1 MISSNCIKYVYNFF
15 LKKGSLL
22 KANICNYFKFKRLRL
37 KKKFLLL
44 SSRILKMIQR
54 IQTLYLLLVA
64 IVSGGLIFVFNL
76 WTVANEQQEFVLDLF
91 SKSEITF
98 KLIPIAFLVSS
109 LVALISIFNFKK
121 RQLQFVLGRII
132 VLINLFLLGLLI
144 YLSLTLPGETA
155 VSKKGI
161 GMFLP
166 VVAILFAVLANKA
179 IKRDEDLVKSV
190 DRLR

>member
-1 MISSNCIKYVYNFF
+1 
-15 LKKGSLL
+15 
-22 KANICNYFKFKRLRL
+22 
-37 KKKFLLL
+37 
-44 SSRILKMIQR
+44 MIQR
-54 IQTLYLLLVA
+54 IQTIYLLLVA
-64 IVSGGLIFVFNL
+64 IISGGLIFVFDL
-76 WTVANEQQEFVLDLF
+76 WTLANEQQEFVLDLF
-91 SKSEITF
+91 SKSDITF
-98 KLIPIAFLVSS
+98 KLIPISFLVSA
-109 LVALISIFNFKK
+109 LVALIAIFRFKN
-121 RQLQFVLGRII
+121 RQQQFVLGRVV

-179 IKRDEDLVKSV
+179 IKKDEDLVKSV